1 MLFTPFIMTDAKSE
15 AAQAAAADSSSSAQN
30 PSTGAADDAQ
40 PQQPPAAA
48 QDAADK
54 SAHATGTSTPAVRF
68 SSAVQEF
75 SPTAE
80 APGANESPA
89 AAPDAPASESQEVT
103 PEQLRAFTKS
113 LHGPLLQERRMNT
126 YQFEAFSLPPSRVSR
141 CHFFFRLCGAPREFE
156 QLRRKHPAKPRDS
169 ANATFSRCPLEMKIL
184 PTQRAFI
191 PPAPL
196 ATILPMAAPASQ
208 PWLRRLSRPRA
219 RRASDEPEISVP
231 SVQPA
236 VTQI

>member
-15 AAQAAAADSSSSAQN
+15 AAQAAAADSSTSAQN

-40 PQQPPAAA
+40 PQQPPPAA

-54 SAHATGTSTPAVRF
+54 SAHATGTSTPAGRF

-75 SPTAE
+75 SPTE
-80 APGANESPA
+80 APGADESPA

-141 CHFFFRLCGAPREFE
+141 CLFFFRLRGAPREFE
-156 QLRRKHPAKPRDS
+156 QLRRKPPAKPRDS

-208 PWLRRLSRPRA
+208 PWLLRLSRPRA
-219 RRASDEPEISVP
+219 RRASDEPEISAP